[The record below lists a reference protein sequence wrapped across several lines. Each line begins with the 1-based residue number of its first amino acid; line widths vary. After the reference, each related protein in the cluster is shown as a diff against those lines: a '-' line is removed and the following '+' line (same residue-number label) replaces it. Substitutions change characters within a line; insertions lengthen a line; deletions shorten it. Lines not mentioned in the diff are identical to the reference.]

1 MRTTR
6 TVSVSMLPS
15 DLRVAER
22 LARTTN
28 RTLSG
33 VVREGLKR
41 LAAEQYWLQVHAV
54 ARPKADELGLT
65 EADIDRMI
73 REFRQE
79 KRTKTVKKAASD
91 RRRS

>member
-1 MRTTR
+1 M
-6 TVSVSMLPS
+6 SPS

-22 LARTTN
+22 LARSTN
-28 RTLSG
+28 RSLSG

-41 LAAEQYWLQVHAV
+41 LAAEQYWQRVHAV
-54 ARPKADELGLT
+54 ARPKADQLGLT
-65 EADIDRMI
+65 EADVDRMI

-79 KRTKTVKKAASD
+79 KRTKSVTKAPRD